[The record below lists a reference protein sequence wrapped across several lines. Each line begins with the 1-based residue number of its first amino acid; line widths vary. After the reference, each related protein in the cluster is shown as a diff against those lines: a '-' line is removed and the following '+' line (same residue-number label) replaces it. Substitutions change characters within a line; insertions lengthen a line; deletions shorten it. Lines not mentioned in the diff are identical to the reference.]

1 MTHAFSFF
9 LGVCLVALPQFG
21 YWLLW
26 LDRWS
31 CRPFCFSIR
40 SQFFFLLRL
49 VAVSASPPRWNWFE
63 RSFVLVQWFA
73 WLRLF
78 VFLLQFGTFQQERGF
93 VLATCMFFCSGLLDS
108 GSR

>member
-1 MTHAFSFF
+1 MPFSFF
-9 LGVCLVALPQFG
+9 LVSAWSLFLSWGTGCFGWTVGVVA
-21 YWLLW
+21 
-26 LDRWS
+26 
-31 CRPFCFSIR
+31 R
-40 SQFFFLLRL
+40 SAFPYGLRLFFLVWL

-78 VFLLQFGTFQQERGF
+78 VFLLQLGTFQQEWGF
-93 VLATCMFFCSGLLDS
+93 VLATFMYFRSGLLDS